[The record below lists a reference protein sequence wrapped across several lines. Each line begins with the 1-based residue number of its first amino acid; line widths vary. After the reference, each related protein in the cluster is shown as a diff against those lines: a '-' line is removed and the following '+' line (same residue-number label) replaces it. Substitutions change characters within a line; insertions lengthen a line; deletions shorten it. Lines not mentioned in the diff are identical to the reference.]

1 MIFKKFF
8 LVLVCLMFALANP
21 VLASAA
27 TLSLSPASGTFN
39 KGCSFSL
46 NIILDSGPDQVE
58 GTDVNFLLYDNSRFT
73 ATSVEQG
80 TIFSDYP
87 INSIDSSAGKIYIS
101 GVDANNHPF
110 NGTGTFAKVNFT
122 VKATAPAGATQMSF
136 AFNPNDKTNTTDSN
150 VEVIQDNTVVDVL
163 SSVTNGSYT
172 VGSGSCLA
180 QASSSP
186 SSSTGTGTGT
196 GTGSKTKGGV
206 GGIGDATGAAQTLPL
221 AGSLDMTMT
230 LAITGGILTLLG
242 ILGLVLL

>member
-1 MIFKKFF
+1 MVFKKLF
-8 LVLVCLMFALANP
+8 LSLFVLIFILVAP
-21 VLASAA
+21 VSTFAA
-27 TLSLSPASGTFN
+27 TLALSPASGTFN

-122 VKATAPAGATQMSF
+122 VKDSAPSGATQMSF
-136 AFNPNDKTNTTDSN
+136 SFNPNDKTNTTDSN

-163 SSVTNGSYT
+163 SSITNGSYT
-172 VGSGSCLA
+172 IGSGSCLA

-186 SSSTGTGTGT
+186 STSTGTGTGT
-196 GTGSKTKGGV
+196 GTGGKAK
-206 GGIGDATGAAQTLPL
+206 GGIGGTDATGAAKILPP